1 VLSNFAIPLYLNTSQ
16 NLTYYT
22 WNKPGI
28 FSYVHQKSE
37 QERHNVISISDE
49 SYKIS
54 QALSTHIT
62 VGKGDN
68 IMIKLS
74 KQIQDFLFEEEK
86 KKYQVSR

>member
-1 VLSNFAIPLYLNTSQ
+1 MNKKEIM
-16 NLTYYT
+16 LT
-22 WNKPGI
+22 
-28 FSYVHQKSE
+28 
-37 QERHNVISISDE
+37 ISGE
-49 SYKIS
+49 ELYKIS
-54 QALSTHIT
+54 EAFSTHIT